1 MNFTGVEGIFE
12 LRKDG
17 ETKARIL
24 HPQKRKYIRS
34 DDPMTEAAVDYGV
47 FGDVYL
53 SLGEATNLQNIAET
67 SWTIRASYKPLMVW
81 VWIGCLFMAIG
92 GFVAIFGKKQ
102 TLVLPSK
109 NERIAMNT
117 NLANKQNEK
126 TVKPT

>member
-1 MNFTGVEGIFE
+1 
-12 LRKDG
+12 
-17 ETKARIL
+17 
-24 HPQKRKYIRS
+24 
-34 DDPMTEAAVDYGV
+34 MTEAAVDYGF

-67 SWTIRASYKPLMVW
+67 SWTIRVSYKPLMVW

-102 TLVLPSK
+102 SLTLPSK

-117 NLANKQNEK
+117 NLTSKQNGK